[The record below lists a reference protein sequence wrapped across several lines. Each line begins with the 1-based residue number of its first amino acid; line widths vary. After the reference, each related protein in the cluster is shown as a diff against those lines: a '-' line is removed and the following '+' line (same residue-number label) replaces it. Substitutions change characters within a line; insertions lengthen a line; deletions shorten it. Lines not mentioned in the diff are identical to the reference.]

1 MRFKTLNDKCC
12 VYAKLQ
18 TAICFVLIK
27 REGGWG
33 EREGG
38 EGREGG
44 RLGER
49 REGGEGGRGSQEG
62 GGEGGRDDLY
72 IY

>member
-33 EREGG
+33 GRKGGGG
-38 EGREGG
+38 ERG

-49 REGGEGGRGSQEG
+49 RDGGEGGRGRGREG
-62 GGEGGRDDLY
+62 
-72 IY
+72 